1 MIGYGSGRRGSVFSE
16 VRRFFFGF
24 FAVFFATRFF
34 DGAFLTVF
42 FFVIFH
48 FDEAA
53 GFLPASASGIDVA
66 ANINATA
73 MSTARSTKLR

>member
-1 MIGYGSGRRGSVFSE
+1 M
-16 VRRFFFGF
+16 RRFFLGF
-24 FAVFFATRFF
+24 FTAFFATRFF

-42 FFVIFH
+42 FFAIFH
-48 FDEAA
+48 FDDAA

-66 ANINATA
+66 ANIIATA